1 MLHLSRLLLPSEV
14 VTACHSLV
22 YLEEGLVG
30 DPQEK
35 ATLAKTDWILTKEE
49 IIGWLCVMS
58 NALSLRATPRATHQQ
73 QQEDE
78 EERTFTSCLIQCDW
92 GFFQQLARVQ
102 RQAEQGGNGEGGQLA
117 PPGSQPEH
125 SGSHA
130 ICHHPPSSFRSE
142 RTPQGDAQHTATAQ
156 AGPST
161 ITISLPQLDTTA
173 AALCN
178 TCGSRE
184 ETCHNGEGKA
194 AGGTQDSRGVIVA
207 KNVISVLLAN
217 CYQIEQVET

>member
-102 RQAEQGGNGEGGQLA
+102 RQAEQEVSVHPREMHSTQPQHRQA
-117 PPGSQPEH
+117 PAPSPSASH
-125 SGSHA
+125 SW
-130 ICHHPPSSFRSE
+130 
-142 RTPQGDAQHTATAQ
+142 TPQLQHCVT
-156 AGPST
+156 PV
-161 ITISLPQLDTTA
+161 A
-173 AALCN
+173 AEKKHVTMEKERLQ
-178 TCGSRE
+178 E
-184 ETCHNGEGKA
+184 EHKTVEELLLQRMLSVFFWPTVIKLNRWRLE
-194 AGGTQDSRGVIVA
+194 TQ
-207 KNVISVLLAN
+207 
-217 CYQIEQVET
+217 

>member
-102 RQAEQGGNGEGGQLA
+102 RQAEQEVSVHPREMHSTQPQHRQA
-117 PPGSQPEH
+117 PAPSPSASH
-125 SGSHA
+125 SW
-130 ICHHPPSSFRSE
+130 
-142 RTPQGDAQHTATAQ
+142 TPQLQHCGGDLRHSEQQ
-156 AGPST
+156 
-161 ITISLPQLDTTA
+161 IQ
-173 AALCN
+173 
-178 TCGSRE
+178 RE
-184 ETCHNGEGKA
+184 SGQGKA
-194 AGGTQDSRGVIVA
+194 NPGD
-207 KNVISVLLAN
+207 
-217 CYQIEQVET
+217 QV